1 MGSRV
6 APIVRLPVSKML
18 PPMRPRDPH
27 ESHRAATPLE
37 LFFDLTFVVAV
48 SLASIGLADQIGHH
62 HGWGAVGN
70 FVIAFF
76 AVWWGWLNFTWF
88 ASAYDSDDWLYR
100 VMTLVQ
106 MGGALTVAAG
116 IPDLLDKQSYGT
128 LVVGYVIM
136 RVAMGCQWL
145 RAAHAD
151 PDRRVTA
158 LKYAVGIWLVQIA
171 WVLRLLAS
179 GGAVGIALFV
189 LLVIAELAVPLVAER
204 HAVTPY
210 HPEHVAERYGLF
222 TIIVLGE
229 GVLASTNA
237 VIAGVHEGEH
247 VASLVTVAVCGLI
260 ILAGMWWFY
269 FEISSRNDLA
279 SSLLRSM
286 VWGYGH
292 FFVFAAAAAVS
303 SGIELQIERVTGH
316 TDASRLA
323 IGFTLAVPIAVFL
336 FATWLLIMRPYLPRL
351 LNIAVP
357 ALAVLT
363 LLAALLPVS
372 DLAVAIAEA
381 ALLVVLIAM
390 LVIGRA
396 DARSPAAAA

>member
-1 MGSRV
+1 
-6 APIVRLPVSKML
+6 
-18 PPMRPRDPH
+18 
-27 ESHRAATPLE
+27 
-37 LFFDLTFVVAV
+37 
-48 SLASIGLADQIGHH
+48 
-62 HGWGAVGN
+62 
-70 FVIAFF
+70 
-76 AVWWGWLNFTWF
+76 
-88 ASAYDSDDWLYR
+88 
-100 VMTLVQ
+100 
-106 MGGALTVAAG
+106 
-116 IPDLLDKQSYGT
+116 
-128 LVVGYVIM
+128 
-136 RVAMGCQWL
+136 
-145 RAAHAD
+145 
-151 PDRRVTA
+151 
-158 LKYAVGIWLVQIA
+158 
-171 WVLRLLAS
+171 
-179 GGAVGIALFV
+179 
-189 LLVIAELAVPLVAER
+189 
-204 HAVTPY
+204 
-210 HPEHVAERYGLF
+210 
-222 TIIVLGE
+222 
-229 GVLASTNA
+229 
-237 VIAGVHEGEH
+237 
-247 VASLVTVAVCGLI
+247 
-260 ILAGMWWFY
+260 MWWFY

-396 DARSPAAAA
+396 DARSSPAAV